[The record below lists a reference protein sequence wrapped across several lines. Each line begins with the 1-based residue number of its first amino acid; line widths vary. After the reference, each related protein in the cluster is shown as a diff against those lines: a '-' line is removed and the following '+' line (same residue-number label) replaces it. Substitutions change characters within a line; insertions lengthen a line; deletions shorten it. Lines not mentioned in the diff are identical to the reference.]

1 MCVAVVIEAA
11 GAAAMDM
18 RYVEISSYGA
28 PEVLREARGPAPA
41 AGPGEVLVRVKAA
54 GVNRPDVVQRQ
65 GFYAPPPGASSIPGL
80 EVAGEV
86 VSLGIGVSRWQ
97 VGDHVC
103 ALVSGGGYAEYVN
116 VPARQALPVPRGL
129 SLEEAAALPE
139 TVFTVWSNVFERGGL
154 RAGETLL
161 VHGGSSGIGTTAIQL
176 ARALGAR
183 VIATAGSQDKCEA
196 CVELGAE
203 RCVNYRTEDFVSVV
217 RDFTSGRGVDV
228 ILDMVGGEYIQ
239 RNIQCAAE
247 DGRIV
252 QIAFLQG
259 STASVNLMPLM
270 LKRLTLTGSTLR
282 ARSADF
288 KAALAGAVE
297 QNVWPLIES
306 GRLRVVMAR
315 RFPLEEAAE
324 AHRLMESSA
333 HIGKIIL
340 TT

>member
-1 MCVAVVIEAA
+1 
-11 GAAAMDM
+11 M
-18 RYVEISSYGA
+18 RYVEISAYGG
-28 PEVLREARGPAPA
+28 PEVLREARGPVPH
-41 AGPGEVLVRVKAA
+41 AGPGEILIRVHAA

-65 GFYAPPPGASSIPGL
+65 GFYAPPPGASAIPGL

-86 VSLGIGVSRWQ
+86 VALGPGAVRWH
-97 VGDHVC
+97 VGDAVC

-116 VPARQALPVPRGL
+116 VTAEQALPVPRGL

-161 VHGGSSGIGTTAIQL
+161 VHGGSSGIGTMAIQL
-176 ARALGAR
+176 AAAFGAR
-183 VIATAGSQDKCEA
+183 VIATAGNSEKAAA
-196 CVELGAE
+196 CVQLGAGH
-203 RCVNYRTEDFVSVV
+203 CVDYRSEDYVAAV
-217 RDFTSGRGVDV
+217 REFTGGRGADL
-228 ILDMVGGEYIQ
+228 ILDMVGGDYIQ

-259 STASVNLMPLM
+259 SAVSVNLMPLM

-282 ARSADF
+282 ARSPAF
-288 KAALAGAVE
+288 KAALANAVE
-297 QNVWPLIES
+297 QNVWPLLES
-306 GRLRVVMAR
+306 GRVKVVMAE
-315 RFPLEEAAE
+315 RFALTDAAD

-333 HIGKIIL
+333 HVGKIVL
-340 TT
+340 RV